1 MRLISSNY
9 ITKIQYMYYD
19 YTKIMLLRYKIQIW
33 IYGGEIPKLI
43 PVNLFAVGTTSWQ
56 R

>member
-1 MRLISSNY
+1 MRLISSNF
-9 ITKIQYMYYD
+9 ITKIEYMMYYD

-43 PVNLFAVGTTSWQ
+43 PVNLFAVGTTT
-56 R
+56 